1 MNIFKKIFQGGDI
14 KVKGLI
20 AWGTYKGFHVMAQ
33 QNAHTYAFNVKITY
47 SKEGDENT
55 VLMVKEHINEQFG
68 RIKAEQKQLADYI
81 VEDNVI
87 NFTVSSAGLASA
99 TAKKVSSDVEQIIG
113 ILQAEGCGSGCEQC
127 GSEYS
132 AHHYSVNNTVMH
144 LCDSCKSRLEQDME
158 LARDEIKKQKSNV
171 VLGIVGAVGG
181 SLLGVVLW
189 VLIYQLGYIAGIA
202 GAAIMLLG
210 MFGYRK
216 LGGVLDTKGV
226 IISVVIALIMVFEAC
241 HISWTIEAI
250 KAYHKYLSVDMNFF
264 YMYQRLFSVL
274 EKLDVTAD
282 FIGELVIGY
291 MLSLLVCIS
300 PIIAAFKESRGS
312 CKMKQLQ

>member
-1 MNIFKKIFQGGDI
+1 MNIFKKAFQGGDI
-14 KVKGLI
+14 KVKGLM
-20 AWGTYKGFHVMAQ
+20 AWGTYKGFHVAAE
-33 QNAHTYAFNVKITY
+33 QNAQTYAFNVRITY
-47 SKEGDENT
+47 HKEGSENDA
-55 VLMVKEHINEQFG
+55 LMLKDHLNELFG

-87 NFTVSSAGLASA
+87 KFTVNSAGLAAA
-99 TAKKVSSDVEQIIG
+99 TAKKINSNADQIIAL
-113 ILQAEGCGSGCEQC
+113 LQAEGCGSGCEQC

-132 AHHYSVNNTVMH
+132 VHIYNVNNTARY
-144 LCDSCKSRLEQDME
+144 LCDNCKQQLEQDME
-158 LARDEIKKQKSNV
+158 SARDEVKNQKSNV

-216 LGGVLDTKGV
+216 FGGVLDTKGV
-226 IISVVIALIMVFEAC
+226 IISVVIALVMVFEAS
-241 HISWTIEAI
+241 HISWTIEAM
-250 KAYHKYLSVDMNFF
+250 KAYHEYLQIDMDFF
-264 YMYQRLFSVL
+264 YMYRRLFSIL
-274 EKLDVTAD
+274 EKLDVTSD

-291 MLSLLVCIS
+291 GLSLLVGIS
-300 PIIAAFKESRGS
+300 PIIAAFRESRGGY
-312 CKMKQLQ
+312 KMKLLQ